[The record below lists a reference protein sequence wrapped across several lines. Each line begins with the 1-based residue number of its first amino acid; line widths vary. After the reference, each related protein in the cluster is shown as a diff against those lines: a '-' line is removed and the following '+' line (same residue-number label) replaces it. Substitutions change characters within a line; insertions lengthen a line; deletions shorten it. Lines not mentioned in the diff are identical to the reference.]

1 MLKTVIRE
9 NDFVPVKKWK
19 CSINY
24 LKRKYSILAMD
35 DEIAW
40 WYFRFCL
47 WIRTCQTNCIIP
59 IHFLFQG
66 GISIRTESIIY
77 QIQQKHTIDHNRIA
91 FDVIHYG
98 KRGQIWYHSISMA
111 LLTMT
116 VYKWLSHLFLLR
128 VNLIHV
134 SKALVWHYGAK
145 KMWKQ
150 VNWKLNTQCTK
161 LETQPPSSPKY

>member
-1 MLKTVIRE
+1 
-9 NDFVPVKKWK
+9 
-19 CSINY
+19 
-24 LKRKYSILAMD
+24 MD

-77 QIQQKHTIDHNRIA
+77 QIHQKHTIDHNRIA
-91 FDVIHYG
+91 FDVIDYG

-134 SKALVWHYGAK
+134 SKALVWHYGAEKNVKASELKTEYTVHETGNSATQLTEILTWK
-145 KMWKQ
+145 K
-150 VNWKLNTQCTK
+150 KLNK
-161 LETQPPSSPKY
+161 